1 MIIDNHCHLF
11 SEDLPTRTYWEG
23 YVKFAAAVANRP
35 EERIWN
41 RIKETWDLT
50 GELIISDMD
59 EAGIDKSV
67 IMAVDFG
74 LTPEIGEGKYSIEEQ
89 NKLYADVAA
98 KYPDRLIAFFG
109 IDPRRT
115 GAHKLVERG
124 EEEWGMKGLK
134 LLPPTGFYPH
144 DKEVYPLYAKAEEL
158 GVPVLVHTG
167 PETIPC
173 YSKYSR
179 PIYLDE
185 VCNYFPDLKIIA
197 AHGGYCWMEELIDL
211 ASNKTNLYIDL
222 AAWQTKTR
230 RRKDIEFYKTLR
242 HVFNTIGARRVLF
255 GSDYPPMK
263 LYMSQKDWVNVFRE
277 IPEYVKEAG
286 IEFKPE
292 EIDLVLGGTA
302 AKVLGLET

>member
-1 MIIDNHCHLF
+1 MIIDIHAHIF
-11 SEDLPTRTYWEG
+11 SEDLPNRNYWDG

-41 RIKETWDLT
+41 RIKETWDLS

-59 EAGIDKSV
+59 EAGIDKSI
-67 IMAVDFG
+67 IMVADFG
-74 LTPEIGEGKYSIEEQ
+74 LTLGIGEGKYSLEEQ
-89 NKLYADVAA
+89 NKIYADLAA

-109 IDPRRT
+109 IDPRRP
-115 GAHKLVERG
+115 GAHRQFERAVK
-124 EEEWGMKGLK
+124 EWGMGGLK
-134 LLPPTGFYPH
+134 LLPPTGFYPN
-144 DKEVYPLYAKAEEL
+144 DKEVFPLYAKAEEL
-158 GVPVLVHTG
+158 GVPVLIHTG
-167 PETIPC
+167 PETIPLF
-173 YSKYSR
+173 SKYGQ

-185 VCNYFPDLKIIA
+185 VCNYFPDLNIIA

-242 HVFNTIGARRVLF
+242 HVLNTIGARRVLF
-255 GSDYPPMK
+255 GSDWPPMR
-263 LYMSQKDWVNVFRE
+263 LYMSQKDWVNVFKE
-277 IPEYVKEAG
+277 IPDYVKEAG
-286 IEFKPE
+286 IEFKDE

-302 AKVLGLET
+302 AKVLGLEK